1 MPNVSGV
8 VMGAADSTR
17 RTTPGS
23 FLESF
28 KKTTTVPHRLAR
40 PVSPGR
46 EP

>member
-23 FLESF
+23 FLGKFQKNNNGAPQASAPRQSR
-28 KKTTTVPHRLAR
+28 T
-40 PVSPGR
+40 
-46 EP
+46 